1 MEDVNELGKAEIPL
15 LSQEGR
21 AREAR
26 WGGSQIETSRLGNH
40 PSRDR
45 EAIPLPS

>member
-1 MEDVNELGKAEIPL
+1 MNQMDEQVNPL

-26 WGGSQIETSRLGNH
+26 WGGSQAAAVRHENH

>member
-1 MEDVNELGKAEIPL
+1 MEEGHIPL
-15 LSQEGR
+15 RSQEGR

-26 WGGSQIETSRLGNH
+26 WGGSEAETFRDGNH

>member
-1 MEDVNELGKAEIPL
+1 MKHLVEKCGSPPE
-15 LSQEGR
+15 SEGR

-26 WGGSQIETSRLGNH
+26 WGGSKAEMFRHGNH

-45 EAIPLPS
+45 VAISLPS

>member
-1 MEDVNELGKAEIPL
+1 MKCWMERGIPL
-15 LSQEGR
+15 LSQEGK

-26 WGGSQIETSRLGNH
+26 WGGSKTETCRNGNH

-45 EAIPLPS
+45 FAIPLPS

>member
-1 MEDVNELGKAEIPL
+1 MKMRLNLEKAEIPL
-15 LSQEGR
+15 LSQEGK

-26 WGGSQIETSRLGNH
+26 WGGSKAVTVRYGNH